1 MFDVMPVPL
10 WFSIITWDN
19 FQLKF
24 QQKNNFLLCVCWQ
37 DILAYQ
43 PLKEVVLLKKQAEL
57 RSNVISLQHS

>member
-1 MFDVMPVPL
+1 MFDVTPVPL

-24 QQKNNFLLCVCWQ
+24 QQKNNFLLCVRWQ
-37 DILAYQ
+37 DILGYQ